1 MKKKIDDI
9 YSKNWKVEFNDCY
22 SNGRISYVTLSRYLQ
37 DTAGYHA
44 EEGGFGIHDMVSN
57 NQSWVLTRFAME
69 VDKLPKLD
77 DIVTVKSW
85 ISFVKGAFSNREY
98 EVYINDKQVARAT
111 SSWTVINFVKRQVEH
126 LKIET
131 AGIKFK
137 TDVATAKSA
146 ERIHLTNSFE
156 EIFSLKVRFS
166 ALDMV
171 QHVSNLKYLDWT
183 FDNVDHKKILKSKLK
198 KITVNYIKELNLND
212 DVTVSTSFEDNIQII
227 KMDKNSNKTCFAAK
241 LEWKD

>member
-1 MKKKIDDI
+1 MKKINDI
-9 YSKNWKVEFNDCY
+9 YTKDWRVEFNDCY

-44 EEGGFGIHDMVSN
+44 EEGGFGIHDMVAN

-69 VDKLPKLD
+69 VDKLPKLG

-98 EVYINDKQVARAT
+98 EVFVGDKQIVRAT

-126 LKIET
+126 LKMDT
-131 AGIKFK
+131 SQFKFRNEIA
-137 TDVATAKSA
+137 VEHAAN
-146 ERIHLTNSFE
+146 RIHLDVEFKEVS
-156 EIFSLKVRFS
+156 SLDVRFS

-183 FDNVDHKKILKSKLK
+183 FDNVDPQKILKSKLK

-212 DVTVSTSFEDNIQII
+212 KVLISSNQNKNIQII
-227 KMDKNSNKTCFAAK
+227 KMDKNSDKSCFAAE
-241 LEWKD
+241 LIWKE

>member
-1 MKKKIDDI
+1 MKKINDI
-9 YSKNWKVEFNDCY
+9 YTKNWKVEFNDCY

-44 EEGGFGIHDMVSN
+44 EEGGFGINSMVAN

-69 VDKLPKLD
+69 VDKLPKLGE
-77 DIVTVKSW
+77 IVTVKSW

-98 EVYINDKQVARAT
+98 EVFIGEKQIARAT

-126 LKIET
+126 LKLDTSGIVFRKEIAIEHP
-131 AGIKFK
+131 AN
-137 TDVATAKSA
+137 
-146 ERIHLTNSFE
+146 RIHLDKEFE
-156 EIFSLKVRFS
+156 NISSLKVRFS

-183 FDNVDHKKILKSKLK
+183 FDNVDHEKVLKSKLK
-198 KITVNYIKELNLND
+198 KITVNYIKELNLD
-212 DVTVSTSFEDNIQII
+212 DEVKISTSTNGNTQII
-227 KMDKNSNKTCFAAK
+227 KMDKNSDKTCFASE
-241 LEWKD
+241 LIWRD

>member
-1 MKKKIDDI
+1 MKKINDI
-9 YSKNWKVEFNDCY
+9 YTKDWRVEFNDCY
-22 SNGRISYVTLSRYLQ
+22 SNGRVSYVTLSRYLQ

-44 EEGGFGIHDMVSN
+44 EEGGFGIHDMVAN

-69 VDKLPKLD
+69 VDKLPKLG

-98 EVYINDKQVARAT
+98 EVFVGDKQIVRAT

-126 LKIET
+126 LKIDT
-131 AGIKFK
+131 SDFKFRNEI
-137 TDVATAKSA
+137 TVEHAAN
-146 ERIHLTNSFE
+146 RIHLDKAFE
-156 EIFSLKVRFS
+156 HIFSLQVRFS

-183 FDNVDHKKILKSKLK
+183 FDNVDHEKVLKSKLK
-198 KITVNYIKELNLND
+198 KITVNYIKELNLD
-212 DVTVSTSFEDNIQII
+212 DNVEVSSNTDGNVQII
-227 KMDKNSNKTCFAAK
+227 KMDKNSDKPCFAAE
-241 LEWKD
+241 LVWKD